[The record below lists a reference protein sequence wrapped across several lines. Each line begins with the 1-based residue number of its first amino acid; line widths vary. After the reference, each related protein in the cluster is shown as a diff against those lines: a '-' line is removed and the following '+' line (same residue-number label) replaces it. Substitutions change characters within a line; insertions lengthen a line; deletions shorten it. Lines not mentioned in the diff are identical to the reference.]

1 MITARVT
8 GYRDDQLIATVPRR
22 VACRRCLDGKGCGM
36 GLIGGTRSGT
46 VTVAV
51 PAPQTRPAPGSEITL
66 FGAPGV
72 VGAAMLGYGLPL
84 AGVLVGAALG
94 PVTAFAGLLAGVAV
108 SRVAL
113 RGRVAWRIVDGCA
126 AR

>member
-22 VACRRCLDGKGCGM
+22 VACHRCLEGKGCGM
-36 GLIGGTRSGT
+36 GLIGGRRSDT
-46 VTVAV
+46 VTVALR
-51 PAPQTRPAPGSEITL
+51 APRTRPEPGSDITL

-84 AGVLVGAALG
+84 AGVLAGAAFG
-94 PVTAFAGLLAGVAV
+94 PVAAFAGLLAGVTV
-108 SRVAL
+108 SRVML
-113 RGRVAWRIVDGCA
+113 RGRVGWRIVDGCA
-126 AR
+126 VR

>member
-1 MITARVT
+1 MVTARVT
-8 GYRDDQLIATVPRR
+8 GYRDGELIATVPRQ

-36 GLIGGTRSGT
+36 GLLGSRRSDT
-46 VTVAV
+46 VTVAL
-51 PAPQTRPAPGSEITL
+51 PAPRTRPEPGSDITL

-84 AGVLVGAALG
+84 AGVRAGAALG
-94 PVTAFAGLLAGVAV
+94 PVAAFAGLLGGVAV
-108 SRVAL
+108 SRTVL
-113 RGRVAWRIVDGCA
+113 RGRVGWRIVDGCA

>member
-1 MITARVT
+1 MIKARVT

-36 GLIGGTRSGT
+36 GLIGSRPSDS
-46 VTVAV
+46 VTVAL
-51 PAPQTRPAPGSEITL
+51 PAPRTRPEPGSGITL

-84 AGVLVGAALG
+84 AGVLAGAALG
-94 PVTAFAGLLAGVAV
+94 PAAALAGLLGGVAV
-108 SRVAL
+108 SRAVL
-113 RGRVAWRIVDGCA
+113 QGRVGWRIVDECG